1 MLHGLS
7 VRIQTSALSTYLST
21 ITKASHCMMVSHA
34 WITAIKRWFNVAMAS
49 GNSVMKIMPSAL
61 AAPTRTVLNVYLGVR
76 VWESCVGVRVWESCV
91 GVKTKN
97 KKGES
102 GDR

>member
-1 MLHGLS
+1 
-7 VRIQTSALSTYLST
+7 
-21 ITKASHCMMVSHA
+21 MMVSHA

-61 AAPTRTVLNVYLGVR
+61 AAPTRTVLNVYLVGR
-76 VWESCVGVRVWESCV
+76 VWESCVGVVYGV
-91 GVKTKN
+91 VKTKN

-102 GDR
+102 GDC

>member
-61 AAPTRTVLNVYLGVR
+61 AAPTRTVLNVYLVGR
-76 VWESCVGVRVWESCV
+76 VWESCVGVVCGSRVWGSQDKEQ
-91 GVKTKN
+91 K
-97 KKGES
+97 
-102 GDR
+102 R

>member
-7 VRIQTSALSTYLST
+7 VRIQTRALSTYLST

-61 AAPTRTVLNVYLGVR
+61 AAPTRTVLNVYLVVVVCGS
-76 VWESCVGVRVWESCV
+76 SCVGVRVWESCM
-91 GVKTKN
+91 G
-97 KKGES
+97 
-102 GDR
+102 